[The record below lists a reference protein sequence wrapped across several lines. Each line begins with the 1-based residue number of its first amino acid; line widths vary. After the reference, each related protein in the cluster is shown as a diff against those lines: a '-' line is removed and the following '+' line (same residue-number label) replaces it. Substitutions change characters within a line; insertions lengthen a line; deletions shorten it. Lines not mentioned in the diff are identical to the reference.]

1 MIKLGFSA
9 QEAVAMN
16 GAEMMGYLE
25 AHDEI
30 LKGPKA
36 SKKAYVIGK
45 KQPVKAKA
53 AGPGTR

>member
-1 MIKLGFSA
+1 
-9 QEAVAMN
+9 MN
-16 GAEMMGYLE
+16 DAEITGYLE
-25 AHDEI
+25 AYDEI

-53 AGPGTR
+53 AGPRTRR